1 MAPRDPLSSS
11 GRPVDVK
18 QHGLEAERAS
28 HASSSTSLSL
38 GSKRPSLAPYMD
50 EPYADTSRR

>member
-18 QHGLEAERAS
+18 QHGLEAQGAS
-28 HASSSTSLSL
+28 RASSSTSLSL
-38 GSKRPSLAPYMD
+38 GSKRPVPYMD